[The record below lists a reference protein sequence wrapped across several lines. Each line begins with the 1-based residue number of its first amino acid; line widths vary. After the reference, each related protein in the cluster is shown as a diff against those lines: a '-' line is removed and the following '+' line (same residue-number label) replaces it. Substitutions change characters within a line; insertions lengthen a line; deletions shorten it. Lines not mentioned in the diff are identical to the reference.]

1 MKKTVIAST
10 NVSRMA
16 VPGAALGLLAKDLNR
31 RVIERRAFE
40 AVIWGMPAV
49 NYDLMLQEMIDKTDG
64 KVNEVIYWGRP
75 LDANNQTL
83 TPNPDAIYFMAFF
96 HTKDGP
102 IVLDLPAG
110 DTNGSFNGNIVTAWQ
125 MPLEDAGLLG
135 ADKGA
140 GGKYL
145 ILPPGHSGKT
155 PHGYIPLQS
164 NTFGGYALI
173 RSNLISHRDADVTK
187 SIAYGQRVKVYA
199 LADANNPPATIF
211 TDVKDVIFDST
222 IHYDAS
228 FFEHLDRIV
237 QDEPWLPRDGLM
249 IDALKSLGIEKG
261 KHFAPSEGTKKLLSS
276 AAREAGDWLEQTY
289 DAGLPPFF
297 SATSHWTLP
306 AMPDIVRAAESAFSD
321 VDTYPVDSRGLAYS
335 YAFVGIKRLGAGQ
348 MYLISIRDRDGE
360 PFDGSKTYRLRVPA
374 HAPVEQYWSVTA
386 YDRQTHALIRN
397 MPRASRSSQIP
408 ELEKNADGA
417 IDIYFGPKAP
427 ADRESNWI
435 PTDSGRKFELM
446 FRLYAPTKALFE
458 KTWVLP
464 DVEKVAAR

>member
-1 MKKTVIAST
+1 MKKTARAAPSVTS
-10 NVSRMA
+10 MPM
-16 VPGAALGLLAKDLNR
+16 PGAGPGLLAKDLDR

-49 NYDLMLQEMIDKTDG
+49 NYDLMLQEMLDKTDG
-64 KVNEVIYWGRP
+64 KVNQVVYWGRP

-96 HTKDGP
+96 NTKDGP

-110 DTNGSFNGNIVTAWQ
+110 DANGSFNGNIVTVWQ

-145 ILPPGHSGKT
+145 ILPPGYAGKA
-155 PHGYIPLQS
+155 PAGYIPLQS
-164 NTFGGYALI
+164 DTFGGYALI
-173 RSNLISHRDADVTK
+173 RSNLISHSDADVAK
-187 SIAYGQRVKVYA
+187 SIAYGKRVKVYP
-199 LADANNPPATIF
+199 LAQAANPPATIF
-211 TDVKDVIFDST
+211 TDAKDVIFDST
-222 IHYDAS
+222 IRYDAS

-237 QDEPWLPRDGLM
+237 QDEPWLERDRAM
-249 IDALKSLGIEKG
+249 IDPLKSLGIEKG
-261 KHFAPSEGTKKLLSS
+261 KPFAPSDATKALLSS
-276 AAREAGDWLEQTY
+276 AAREAGDWLEQKY

-297 SATSHWTLP
+297 SATSRWTFP
-306 AMPDIVRAAESAFSD
+306 AMPDVVKAAQNAFSD
-321 VDTYPVDSRGLAYS
+321 PDSYPVDSRGLAYS

-360 PFDGSKTYRLRVPA
+360 SFDGSKTYRLKVPA
-374 HAPVEQYWSVTA
+374 DAPVEQYWSVTA

-408 ELEKNADGA
+408 ELQKNADGS

-427 ADRESNWI
+427 AGQDSNWV
-435 PTDSGRKFELM
+435 PTDPARKFELM

>member
-1 MKKTVIAST
+1 MP
-10 NVSRMA
+10 VSSSA
-16 VPGAALGLLAKDLNR
+16 PSLLAKDLDR
-31 RVIERRAFE
+31 RVMERRAFE

-75 LDANNQTL
+75 LDAKNQTL

-96 HTKDGP
+96 NTKDGP

-110 DTNGSFNGNIVTAWQ
+110 DVNGSFNGNIVTAWQ

-145 ILPPGHSGKT
+145 ILPPGYAGKA
-155 PHGYIPLQS
+155 PQGYIPLQS

-173 RSNLISHRDADVTK
+173 RSNLISHSDADVAK
-187 SIAYGQRVKVYA
+187 SIDYGQKVKVYP
-199 LADANNPPATIF
+199 LAQADNPPATIF
-211 TDVKDVIFDST
+211 TDNKEVIFDST
-222 IHYDAS
+222 IRYDAS

-237 QDEPWLPRDGLM
+237 QDEPWLERDGLM
-249 IDALKSLGIEKG
+249 IDLLKSLGIEKG
-261 KHFAPSEGTKKLLSS
+261 KHFAPNDAAKRLLSS
-276 AAREAGDWLEQTY
+276 AAREAGEWLEQKY

-297 SATSHWTLP
+297 SSTSRWTFP
-306 AMPDIVRAAESAFSD
+306 AMPDLVEAGRNSFSD
-321 VDTYPVDSRGLAYS
+321 PDAYPVDSRALAHS
-335 YAFVGIKRLGAGQ
+335 YAFVGIKRLGAVQ
-348 MYLISIRDRDGE
+348 MYLISIKDKDGE

-386 YDRQTHALIRN
+386 YDRQTHALIRDL
-397 MPRASRSSQIP
+397 PRASRSSQIP
-408 ELEKNADGA
+408 ELQKNADGT
-417 IDIYFGPKAP
+417 IEIYFGPKAP
-427 ADRESNWI
+427 AGRDSNWI
-435 PTDSGRKFELM
+435 PTDPARKFELM

-464 DVEKVAAR
+464 DVEKFAAR